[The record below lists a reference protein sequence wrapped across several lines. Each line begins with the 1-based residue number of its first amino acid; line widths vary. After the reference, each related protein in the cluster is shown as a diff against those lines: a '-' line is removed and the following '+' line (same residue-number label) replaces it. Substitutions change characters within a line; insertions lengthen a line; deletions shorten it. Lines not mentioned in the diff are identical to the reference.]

1 MGKLTIMSRKDGVTD
16 LAVDVVWHDKA
27 NTALD
32 TVLKPGATS
41 ISDRCTAIWGT
52 ARSMVGKALSS
63 VNLLERSLGVPGSNY
78 STGSMSKKSLDLAT
92 KCFEF
97 FWGPVTVTRVT
108 DIKDRLKYLKS
119 AFLEDFTVRLI
130 TPQPAGSTTKASVRV
145 NHKASAVGAGDH
157 VKRIKFFANLVES
170 GKFDDQGINSMSGT
184 LVHEMSHLVLVT
196 VDKVYS
202 AKKCLELDVDE
213 KIVNADNYKYYIE
226 LFQYRDLNV
235 GLTALSKSS
244 ADLSHVAPEED

>member
-1 MGKLTIMSRKDGVTD
+1 MGKLTIMSRKTTVTE
-16 LAVDVVWHDKA
+16 AEVDVVWHDKA

-32 TVLKPGATS
+32 TVLKAGATS
-41 ISDRCTAIWGT
+41 VADRCTAVWST
-52 ARSMVGKALSS
+52 ARSMVGKALAS

-78 STGSMSKKSLDLAT
+78 ATGSMAKKNLDLAT

-108 DIKDRLKYLKS
+108 DIKDRLKYLKT
-119 AFLEDFTVRLI
+119 AFLDDFTVRLI
-130 TPQPAGSTTKASVRV
+130 TPQPAGSTTKASIRV
-145 NHKASAVGAGDH
+145 NHKVSALGAGDY
-157 VKRIKFFANLVES
+157 VKRIKFFATLVES

-184 LVHEMSHLVLVT
+184 LVHEMSHLVLAT

-202 AKKCLELDVDE
+202 AKKCLALDDDD

-244 ADLSHVAPEED
+244 ADLSHVAPED